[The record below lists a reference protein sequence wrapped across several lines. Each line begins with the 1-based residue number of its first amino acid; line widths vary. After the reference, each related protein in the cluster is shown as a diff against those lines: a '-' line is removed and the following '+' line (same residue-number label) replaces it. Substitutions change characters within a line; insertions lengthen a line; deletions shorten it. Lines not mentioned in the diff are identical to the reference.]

1 MYTLYPIKPKNNK
14 KMLISKKTTPVSLAV
29 CFVLI
34 IAGCYYDKEDLL
46 YPNNTDCTTINA
58 KYSTDIAPLMSS
70 KCTTSGCHD
79 AASNAAGLTLEN
91 YAQVSAL
98 AGSINQ
104 RCIVARTMPPS
115 DVLTAT
121 EYSKL
126 KCWIISGVPNN

>member
-1 MYTLYPIKPKNNK
+1 MLNNK
-14 KMLISKKTTPVSLAV
+14 KSIIAILAV
-29 CFVLI
+29 CSILT

-46 YPNNTDCTTINA
+46 YPNNIDCTSVNA

-91 YAQVSAL
+91 YAQVSSV

-104 RCIVARTMPPS
+104 RCIVLRTMPPS
-115 DVLTAT
+115 DVLTNT

-126 KCWIISGVPNN
+126 KCWISSGAPNN